1 MNGNQLRSTT
11 RLSFFYLLTPTINLL
26 IRSEV
31 DQIPSAFPHLVLSDS
46 EEGGWSM
53 ILYVPLYSP
62 YIIIMGLVRER
73 GAGSLLFLA

>member
-1 MNGNQLRSTT
+1 
-11 RLSFFYLLTPTINLL
+11 
-26 IRSEV
+26 
-31 DQIPSAFPHLVLSDS
+31 
-46 EEGGWSM
+46 M